1 MKKLTKTAA
10 IAAVAITGGFVSG
23 VASISTYKFM
33 KNYVD
38 EPEALLIAAAVQT
51 GGVLATYDAFQR
63 IENKPTD

>member
-10 IAAVAITGGFVSG
+10 TMAVAITGGLVSG
-23 VASISTYKFM
+23 VASISAYNFM

-51 GGVLATYDAFQR
+51 AGLLATYDAFQS